1 MIVSPYYRNGVIVF
15 SERYEQLDPISLPS
29 KRTHGNGGVINQS
42 DGKLE
47 LSTPISPF
55 LPHPLTPSQF
65 ILFLVAFYL
74 LSDFLSVSLVL
85 FFIRRL
91 FPFRAIRDYIHINND
106 CVFLLYN

>member
-1 MIVSPYYRNGVIVF
+1 MF

-55 LPHPLTPSQF
+55 LPHQF

-91 FPFRAIRDYIHINND
+91 FPFRPIRDYIHINNV